1 MALTMTSLFCG
12 GLVLLASAARPAQPS
27 GAEGEVRA
35 AVEAFYAAFNR
46 HSFDAVPVTDDW
58 EHINPAGGTAQGR
71 AEVLEELQEVHST
84 FLKGVS
90 DRLENMSI
98 RFPTSD
104 TAIAV
109 ATSQMSTYVTP
120 DGTKHE
126 NERHIRTFVVVRKA
140 GRWLIAHDQN
150 TTILAVRP

>member
-90 DRLENMSI
+90 DRLENVLPVGPEAGPSTAPH
-98 RFPTSD
+98 PTV
-104 TAIAV
+104 TASA
-109 ATSQMSTYVTP
+109 SW
-120 DGTKHE
+120 
-126 NERHIRTFVVVRKA
+126 
-140 GRWLIAHDQN
+140 RWGG
-150 TTILAVRP
+150 